1 MGSPVHD
8 EEDQLATSAPPQETS
23 PPDERV
29 RSVSLFGRLLVR
41 PEIGSIVAVVIVWI
55 FFAVVAYDN
64 NFISMQTT
72 AAILNRAAPLGILA
86 VAVALLMIAGEF
98 DLSVGSIIGFG
109 GMTIMV
115 LVSPSATG
123 GLAWPLGPAILV
135 AMLIAVAAGLLN
147 GILVQT
153 TRLPSFIITLGALF
167 VFRGLATAVPRTLT
181 NRTQLGGF
189 SDVPGADAVVAL
201 FGSKISILE
210 GRFDSAILW
219 WILITG
225 VAVWILNKTRIGN
238 WIFGVGGDANASRNV
253 GVPVNG
259 LKLSLFMLT
268 SLAAFFVAFLQVA
281 SFGTADSL
289 RGELFEFNAIIA
301 AVVGGVLL
309 TGGYGSVVGAAVGAL
324 TFAMVQQGIIVTGVD
339 GDWFKV
345 FVGAIL
351 VLAVIFNNYIRS
363 LAQRR

>member
-1 MGSPVHD
+1 MV
-8 EEDQLATSAPPQETS
+8 TTAPPTES
-23 PPDERV
+23 PPADERMRTV
-29 RSVSLFGRLLVR
+29 GFLGRLMLR
-41 PEIGSIVAVVIVWI
+41 PEIGSIIALIVVWV
-55 FFAVVAYDN
+55 FFAIVAFDN

-72 AAILNRAAPLGILA
+72 ASILNRAAPLGILA

-98 DLSVGSIIGFG
+98 DLSVGSMIGFG
-109 GMTIMV
+109 GMAIMV

-135 AMLIAVAAGLLN
+135 ALLITVAAGFLN

-167 VFRGLATAVPRTLT
+167 VFRGLATAIPRTLT

-189 SDVPGADAVVAL
+189 GDIPGADAVITL
-201 FGSKISILE
+201 FGSKINFLG
-210 GRFDSAILW
+210 GRFDTSILW
-219 WILITG
+219 WILIAAL
-225 VAVWILNKTRIGN
+225 AVWVLNKTRIGN
-238 WIFGVGGDANASRNV
+238 WIFGAGGDANASRNI

-268 SLAAFFVAFLQVA
+268 ALAAFFVAFLQVA
-281 SFGTADSL
+281 SSGTADSL
-289 RGELFEFNAIIA
+289 RGELSEFNAIIA

-351 VLAVIFNNYIRS
+351 VLAVIFNNWVRTR
-363 LAQRR
+363 AQKR

>member
-1 MGSPVHD
+1 MS
-8 EEDQLATSAPPQETS
+8 ATVTSTES
-23 PPDERV
+23 PPVDERMRRV
-29 RSVSLFGRLLVR
+29 GFVGRLLLR
-41 PEIGSIVAVVIVWI
+41 PELGSIVALVVVWI
-55 FFAVVAYDN
+55 FFAIVARDN
-64 NFISMQTT
+64 NFVSMATT
-72 AAILNRAAPLGILA
+72 ASILNRAAPLGILA

-98 DLSVGSIIGFG
+98 DLSVGSMIGFG
-109 GMTIMV
+109 GMAIML
-115 LVSPSATG
+115 LVSPSSTG

-135 AMLIAVAAGLLN
+135 ALLITVAAGFLN
-147 GILVQT
+147 GLLVLT

-167 VFRGLATAVPRTLT
+167 VFRGLATAVPRTVT

-189 SDVPGADAVVAL
+189 SDIPGADGVIAL
-201 FGSKISILE
+201 FGSKIDILG
-210 GRFDSAILW
+210 GRFDTGIVW
-219 WILITG
+219 WLLITI
-225 VAVWILNKTRIGN
+225 VATWVLTQSRIGN
-238 WIFGVGGDANASRNV
+238 WIFGVGGDDNASRNV
-253 GVPVNG
+253 GVPVAR
-259 LKLSLFMLT
+259 LKISLFMIT
-268 SLAAFFVAFLQVA
+268 ALAAFFVAFLQVA
-281 SFGTADSL
+281 SSGTADSL

-351 VLAVIFNNYIRS
+351 VLAVIFNNYVRN

>member
-1 MGSPVHD
+1 MV
-8 EEDQLATSAPPQETS
+8 TTAPPMES
-23 PPDERV
+23 PPADERV
-29 RSVSLFGRLLVR
+29 RVVGVLGRLMVR
-41 PEIGSIVAVVIVWI
+41 PEIGSIIALVVVWI
-55 FFAVVAYDN
+55 FFAIVAFDN

-86 VAVALLMIAGEF
+86 VTVALLMIAGEF
-98 DLSVGSIIGFG
+98 DLSVGSMIGFG
-109 GMTIMV
+109 GMAIMV

-135 AMLIAVAAGLLN
+135 ALLVTVSAGLLN
-147 GILVQT
+147 GLLVQA

-167 VFRGLATAVPRTLT
+167 VFRGLATAIPRTLT

-189 SDVPGADAVVAL
+189 SEIPGADVVTSL
-201 FGSKISILE
+201 FGSKIEILG
-210 GRFDSAILW
+210 GRFDKAILW
-219 WILITG
+219 WILIAA
-225 VAVWILNKTRIGN
+225 VAVWVLNRSQIGN
-238 WIFGVGGDANASRNV
+238 WIFGVGGDSDASRNI

-309 TGGYGSVVGAAVGAL
+309 TGGYGSVIGAAVGAL

-351 VLAVIFNNYIRS
+351 VLAVIFNNWVRAR
-363 LAQRR
+363 AQRR

>member
-1 MGSPVHD
+1 M
-8 EEDQLATSAPPQETS
+8 ATAAPPTES
-23 PPDERV
+23 PPIDERMRQV
-29 RSVSLFGRLLVR
+29 GLMGRLLLR
-41 PEIGSIVAVVIVWI
+41 PELGSILALVAVWL

-64 NFISMQTT
+64 NFVSMPTT

-86 VAVALLMIAGEF
+86 VAVATLMIAGEF
-98 DLSVGSIIGFG
+98 DLSVGSMIGFG
-109 GMTIMV
+109 GMAIML
-115 LVSPSATG
+115 LVSPSAVG

-135 AMLIAVAAGLLN
+135 ALVITVAAGLMN

-167 VFRGLATAVPRTLT
+167 VFRGLATAIPRSVT

-189 SDVPGADAVVAL
+189 SETPGADAVIAV
-201 FGSKISILE
+201 FGSKIELLG
-210 GRFDSAILW
+210 GRFDTAILW
-219 WILITG
+219 WLLIT
-225 VAVWILNKTRIGN
+225 VIATWILTKTPIGN
-238 WIFGVGGDANASRNV
+238 WILGVGGDANASRNV

-259 LKLSLFMLT
+259 LKLSLFMFT
-268 SLAAFFVAFLQVA
+268 ALAAFFVAFLQVA

-351 VLAVIFNNYIRS
+351 VLAVIFNNYIRN